1 MEVVYQRCC
10 GIDVH
15 KKMIVACF
23 RDGRK
28 KELRE
33 FGTLTSDLRELTN
46 WLLEE
51 KCEMIAMESTASYWK
66 PLYNLFE
73 LSGLPAMVVNAQH
86 MKSLPGRK
94 TDMKDA
100 EWISDLLQHGL
111 LRASFI
117 PDRDQREIREVSRY
131 RKSLIEERSRE
142 LNRLQKML
150 EGGNIK
156 LGSMLTHI
164 NGKSG
169 RKFLELLL
177 SGEEISLEAVD
188 KLRNYQLHSS
198 AEELLQSLDGFLS
211 PLQKKLLR
219 SILDHIDDMTRRI
232 EDIDKII
239 KEYMKEYED
248 AIKALE
254 EIPGV
259 GEVGAQTIIS
269 EIGVD
274 MSRFPTA
281 SHLCSW
287 AGVAPGNNESAGKR
301 RSGRTTKGNITL
313 KTTLIQCA
321 HGASKRKGTFFYAQ
335 YQRIKMRRGS
345 KIAAM
350 AVAHSILVAVYHILK
365 DNVPFYD
372 LGSDFYNKFNRE
384 KKIRSYLNKLSELGY
399 DLTAVTVAS

>member
-73 LSGLPAMVVNAQH
+73 LSGLSAMVVNAQH

-117 PDRDQREIREVSRY
+117 PDRDQRELREVSRY

-350 AVAHSILVAVYHILK
+350 AVAHSILVAVYHMLK

>member
-73 LSGLPAMVVNAQH
+73 LSGIPAMVVNAQH

-117 PDRDQREIREVSRY
+117 PDRDQRELREVSRY

-350 AVAHSILVAVYHILK
+350 AVAHSILVAVYHMLK

>member
-164 NGKSG
+164 NGKSS

-350 AVAHSILVAVYHILK
+350 AVAHSILVAVYHMLK

>member
-117 PDRDQREIREVSRY
+117 PDRDQRELREVSRY

-232 EDIDKII
+232 EDVDKII

-350 AVAHSILVAVYHILK
+350 AVAHSILVAVYHMLK

-399 DLTAVTVAS
+399 DLTAVTVSS

>member
-117 PDRDQREIREVSRY
+117 PNRDQRELREVSRY

-211 PLQKKLLR
+211 PLQRKLLR

-232 EDIDKII
+232 ADIDKII

-350 AVAHSILVAVYHILK
+350 AVAHSILVAVYHMLK
-365 DNVPFYD
+365 NNVPFYD

>member
-94 TDMKDA
+94 TDIKDA

-211 PLQKKLLR
+211 PLQKRLLR

-248 AIKALE
+248 AVKALE

-350 AVAHSILVAVYHILK
+350 AVAHSILVAVYHMLK

-399 DLTAVTVAS
+399 DLTAVTVSS

>member
-1 MEVVYQRCC
+1 MEAVYERCC

-28 KELRE
+28 KAIRE
-33 FGTLTSDLRELTN
+33 FSTLTSDLRNLTN
-46 WLLEE
+46 WLLENG
-51 KCEMIAMESTASYWK
+51 CEMIAMESTASYWK

-86 MKSLPGRK
+86 MKTLPGRK

-100 EWISDLLQHGL
+100 EWIADLLQHGL

-117 PDRDQREIREVSRY
+117 PDRDQRELREVSRY

-156 LGSMLTHI
+156 LGDMLTHI
-164 NGKSG
+164 NGKSA
-169 RKFLELLL
+169 RKYLELLV
-177 SGEEISLEAVD
+177 SGEELSLEAVD
-188 KLRNYQLHSS
+188 NIRNSNMHRS
-198 AEELLQSLDGFLS
+198 AEELLASMDGFLS

-232 EDIDKII
+232 SDIDKII
-239 KEYMKEYED
+239 KDYVKEYED
-248 AIKALE
+248 VIASLE

-269 EIGVD
+269 EIGKD
-274 MSRFPTA
+274 MSKFPSA
-281 SHLCSW
+281 AHLCSW
-287 AGVAPGNNESAGKR
+287 AGVCPGNNESAGKR
-301 RSGRTTKGNITL
+301 RSGRTTKGNSTL

-321 HGASKRKGTFFYAQ
+321 HGASKHKDSFFYAQ
-335 YQRIKMRRGS
+335 FQRIKMRRGS

-350 AVAHSILVAVYHILK
+350 AVAHSILTAVYYMLK
-365 DNVPFYD
+365 NHESFKD

-384 KKIRSYLNKLSELGY
+384 KKINSYLKKLSELGY
-399 DLTAVTVAS
+399 EMTTVPVIP

>member
-131 RKSLIEERSRE
+131 RKSLVEERSRE

-232 EDIDKII
+232 QDIDKII

-350 AVAHSILVAVYHILK
+350 AVAHSILVAVYHMLK

-384 KKIRSYLNKLSELGY
+384 KKIRSCLNKLSELGY

>member
-350 AVAHSILVAVYHILK
+350 AVAHSILVAVYHMLK

>member
-33 FGTLTSDLRELTN
+33 FGTLTSDLRQLTN

-350 AVAHSILVAVYHILK
+350 AVAHSILVAVYHMLK

>member
-248 AIKALE
+248 AIRALE

-350 AVAHSILVAVYHILK
+350 AVAHSILVAVYHMLK

>member
-211 PLQKKLLR
+211 PLQRKLLR

-232 EDIDKII
+232 ADIDKII

-350 AVAHSILVAVYHILK
+350 AVAHSILVAVYHMLK
-365 DNVPFYD
+365 YNVPFYD

>member
-156 LGSMLTHI
+156 LGSMLTRI

-345 KIAAM
+345 KIAAI
-350 AVAHSILVAVYHILK
+350 AVAHSILVAVYHMLK

>member
-198 AEELLQSLDGFLS
+198 AEDLLQSLDGFLS

-350 AVAHSILVAVYHILK
+350 AVAHSILVAVYHMLK

>member
-117 PDRDQREIREVSRY
+117 PDRDQRELREVSRY

-211 PLQKKLLR
+211 PLQRKLLR

-232 EDIDKII
+232 ADIDKII

-350 AVAHSILVAVYHILK
+350 AVAHSILVAVYHMLK

>member
-23 RDGRK
+23 RDGRE

-73 LSGLPAMVVNAQH
+73 LSGLSAMVVNAQH

-117 PDRDQREIREVSRY
+117 PDRDQRELREVSRY

-350 AVAHSILVAVYHILK
+350 AVAHSILVAVYHMLK

>member
-117 PDRDQREIREVSRY
+117 PNRDQREIREVSRY

-211 PLQKKLLR
+211 PLQRKLLR

-232 EDIDKII
+232 ADIDKII

-350 AVAHSILVAVYHILK
+350 AVAHSILVAVYHMLK

>member
-117 PDRDQREIREVSRY
+117 PDRDQRELREVSRY

-211 PLQKKLLR
+211 PLQRKLLR

-232 EDIDKII
+232 ADIDKII

-248 AIKALE
+248 AVKALE

-350 AVAHSILVAVYHILK
+350 AVAHSILVAVYHMLK

-384 KKIRSYLNKLSELGY
+384 KKIRPYLNKLSELGY
-399 DLTAVTVAS
+399 DLTAVTVSS

>member
-117 PDRDQREIREVSRY
+117 PDRDQRELREVSRY

-239 KEYMKEYED
+239 KEHMKEYED

-350 AVAHSILVAVYHILK
+350 AIAHSILVAIYHMLK

>member
-156 LGSMLTHI
+156 LGSMLTRI

-350 AVAHSILVAVYHILK
+350 AVAHSILVAVYHMLK

>member
-33 FGTLTSDLRELTN
+33 FGTLTSDLRKLTN

-248 AIKALE
+248 AIKALG

-350 AVAHSILVAVYHILK
+350 AVAHSILVAVYHMLK

>member
-232 EDIDKII
+232 ADIDKII

-350 AVAHSILVAVYHILK
+350 AVAHSILVAVYHMLK

>member
-33 FGTLTSDLRELTN
+33 FGTLTSNLRELTN

-350 AVAHSILVAVYHILK
+350 AVAHSILVAVYHMLK

>member
-46 WLLEE
+46 WLWEE

-117 PDRDQREIREVSRY
+117 PDRDQRELREVSRY

-211 PLQKKLLR
+211 PLQKRLLR
-219 SILDHIDDMTRRI
+219 SILDHIDDMTRRV

-350 AVAHSILVAVYHILK
+350 AVAHSILVAVYHMLK

>member
-188 KLRNYQLHSS
+188 RLRNYQLHSS

-335 YQRIKMRRGS
+335 YQRIKIRRGS

-350 AVAHSILVAVYHILK
+350 AVAHSILVAVYHMLK

>member
-33 FGTLTSDLRELTN
+33 FGTLTSDLRKLTN

-117 PDRDQREIREVSRY
+117 PDRDQRELREVSRY

-211 PLQKKLLR
+211 PLQRKLLR

-232 EDIDKII
+232 ADIDKII

-350 AVAHSILVAVYHILK
+350 AVAHSILVAVYHMLK

>member
-117 PDRDQREIREVSRY
+117 PDRNQRELREVSRY

-350 AVAHSILVAVYHILK
+350 AVAHSILVAVYHMLK

-399 DLTAVTVAS
+399 DLTAVTVVS

>member
-350 AVAHSILVAVYHILK
+350 AVAHSILVAVYHMLK

-399 DLTAVTVAS
+399 DLTAVTVSS

>member
-46 WLLEE
+46 WLLAEE
-51 KCEMIAMESTASYWK
+51 CEMIAMESTASYWK

-301 RSGRTTKGNITL
+301 RSGRTTKGNIAL

-350 AVAHSILVAVYHILK
+350 AVAHSILVAVYHMLK